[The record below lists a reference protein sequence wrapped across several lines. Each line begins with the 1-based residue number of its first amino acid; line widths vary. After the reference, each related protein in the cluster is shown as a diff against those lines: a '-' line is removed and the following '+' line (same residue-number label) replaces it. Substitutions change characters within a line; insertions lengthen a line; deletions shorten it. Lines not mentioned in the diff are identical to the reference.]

1 MDMLFHRRIAKSF
14 GLKIKPTGQK
24 KYNVDKKYS
33 NHSKD
38 ILCY

>member
-1 MDMLFHRRIAKSF
+1 MLFRRRIEKLF

-24 KYNVDKKYS
+24 KVQCRQKYS

>member
-1 MDMLFHRRIAKSF
+1 MLFRRRIEKLF
-14 GLKIKPTGQK
+14 DLKAKPTGQK

>member
-1 MDMLFHRRIAKSF
+1 MLFRRRIEKLF
-14 GLKIKPTGQK
+14 GLKIKPTDRK

-33 NHSKD
+33 NNSKD